1 METNTL
7 FESDNFDEILEE
19 YFSDFSIYDMLDS
32 DISYWNNISSKAL
45 NILPIDRQSQFY
57 KSDYQ
62 KGLKQ
67 SKEKILLGLSKWE
80 NYNIAYNECTMCTSA
95 TMASLISLVFLKRKG
110 IKKIIF
116 ETPSYFA
123 SIVQAKLL
131 DFEVILIPTYFYDNY
146 KFNLPLKYLSDKT
159 AKAIW
164 LSQPRFALGKN
175 QSLNEIINLY
185 HQLEKDDFIIIDEAN
200 EHLFPSTL
208 NEINPSYYSKVIKF
222 RSLFKPLGLN
232 GPRISCIFHNNLYR
246 GMFEDAMDIM
256 QGGIDYN
263 SIMLAEK
270 LYSNPN
276 QLECCL
282 QAVHKQIMDLKL
294 KSEVIIQNT
303 ALSLSPLEN
312 GYLGSLHVHFSNNFS
327 IEHNRNDLLLYCKKV
342 KMPIILGASM
352 YYAFEPKIEHIRLN
366 YFINENLFLNGIKNL
381 ASYFS
386 SR

>member
-1 METNTL
+1 MDTNIL
-7 FESDNFDEILEE
+7 FESDNFDEILEK

-32 DISYWNNISSKAL
+32 DVSYWHNVSSKAL
-45 NILPIDRQSQFY
+45 NVLPINKQSQFY

-62 KGLKQ
+62 KGLGE
-67 SKEKILLGLSKWE
+67 SKEKILFGLSKWE
-80 NYNIAYNECTMCTSA
+80 NYNISYNECTLCTSA

-123 SIVQAKLL
+123 SIIQAQLL
-131 DFEVILIPTYFYDNY
+131 DFEVILVPTYFQNNY
-146 KFNLPLKYLSDKT
+146 KFDLPIKYLNDKT

-175 QSLNEIINLY
+175 QSVNEIINLY
-185 HQLEKDDFIIIDEAN
+185 SQLKKDDFLVIDEAN
-200 EHLFPSTL
+200 EHLFPSII
-208 NEINPSYYSKVIKF
+208 NEINPTTYSKIIKF

-232 GPRISCIFHNNLYR
+232 GPRISCIFHNSLYR

-270 LYSNPN
+270 LYSNPS

-282 QAVHKQIMDLKL
+282 QTVHKQIMDLKL

-303 ALSLSPLEN
+303 KLTLSQLEN
-312 GYLGSLHVHFSNNFS
+312 GYLGTLHVHFNNELS
-327 IEHNRNDLLLYCKKV
+327 IDCNRKDLLLYCKKI
-342 KMPIILGASM
+342 KMPIILGSSM
-352 YYAFEPKIEHIRLN
+352 YYAFEPNIEHIRLN
-366 YFINENLFLNGIKNL
+366 YFINENLFLNGLKNL

-386 SR
+386 GR